1 MELWLHELFFQE
13 LSVDVG
19 GIPNRESTLHE
30 LSFKRWGMNGYYQQV
45 MRVLLWILLLNFI
58 VAVAKLVAG
67 IVSGSLTVVS
77 DAVHSSIDM
86 LNNVVGI
93 VVIRFASTPP
103 DREHPYGH
111 AKFETLAAFS
121 IAGFLFLACFELGSR
136 AVRQLFSSDFQPP
149 NITVAT
155 VATIL
160 TTLLVNIFVTRYE
173 LRRGRELG
181 SELLTADAM
190 HTRTDVFVTISVLLS
205 FILIHFG
212 YYIVDAL
219 FALGIAGV
227 IAWSGFEL
235 FRQTVPVLVDA
246 AMVDEHRIEQ
256 IVLAVS
262 GVRGCEKIRSRGRP
276 GDLFIDLVLKVDAQ
290 VLEDAH
296 EITEEVE
303 KRLRAEFGRAS
314 ITIHFEP

>member
-1 MELWLHELFFQE
+1 
-13 LSVDVG
+13 
-19 GIPNRESTLHE
+19 
-30 LSFKRWGMNGYYQQV
+30 MNGYHQQV
-45 MRVLLWILLLNFI
+45 MRVLLCILLLNFA
-58 VAVAKLVAG
+58 VAVAKLIAG
-67 IVSGSLTVVS
+67 IASGSLTVVS
-77 DAVHSSIDM
+77 DAIHSSVDM

-93 VVIRFASTPP
+93 VVIKFASTPP

-121 IAGFLFLACFELGSR
+121 IAGFLFLTCFELGSR
-136 AVRQLFSSDFQPP
+136 ALKQLFSGYAQPP
-149 NITVAT
+149 SITAST

-160 TTLLVNIFVTRYE
+160 ITLLVNIFVTRYE
-173 LRRGRELG
+173 SRKGRELG

-190 HTRTDVFVTISVLLS
+190 HTRTDIFVTISVLLS

-212 YYIVDAL
+212 YYMVDAL
-219 FALGIAGV
+219 FALGIAGI
-227 IAWSGFEL
+227 IAWSGFDL
-235 FRQTVPVLVDA
+235 FRHTVPVLVDA
-246 AMVDEHRIEQ
+246 AMVDERGIEQ

-262 GVRGCEKIRSRGRP
+262 GVRSCEKIRSRGRP
-276 GDLFIDLVLKVDAQ
+276 GDLFIDLVLKVDAHA
-290 VLEDAH
+290 LEDAH

>member
-1 MELWLHELFFQE
+1 M
-13 LSVDVG
+13 D
-19 GIPNRESTLHE
+19 
-30 LSFKRWGMNGYYQQV
+30 GYHRQV
-45 MRVLLWILLLNFI
+45 MQVLLWILLLNLI
-58 VAVAKLVAG
+58 VAIAKLIAG
-67 IVSGSLTVVS
+67 IASSSLTVVS
-77 DAVHSSIDM
+77 DAIHSSVDM

-93 VVIRFASTPP
+93 VVIKFASTPP

-121 IAGFLFLACFELGSR
+121 IAGFLFLTCFELGLR
-136 AVRQLFSSDFQPP
+136 AFRQLFSNDLQPP
-149 NITVAT
+149 SITAAT
-155 VATIL
+155 VATIVM
-160 TTLLVNIFVTRYE
+160 TLLVNIFVTRYE
-173 LRRGRELG
+173 SRRGQELG
-181 SELLTADAM
+181 SELLIADAI

-205 FILIHFG
+205 FILIHSG
-212 YYIVDAL
+212 YYMVDAL

-227 IAWSGFEL
+227 IAWSGFDL

-256 IVLAVS
+256 IVAAVS
-262 GVRGCEKIRSRGRP
+262 GVRSCERIRSRGRP

-290 VLEDAH
+290 ALEDAH

-303 KRLRAEFGRAS
+303 RRLRAEFGKAS